1 MADDKDK
8 VVDSFKRNATEEV
21 RGTVRTYRGKQYM
34 DMRIYYLDDAGEYK
48 PTKKGINLSVD
59 LLGELTRMVEKL
71 AKAVQEEQA
80 AAPAPAPDAEAPKP
94 PPPEAK

>member
-1 MADDKDK
+1 MADDK

-21 RGTVRTYRGKQYM
+21 RATVRTYRGKQYM
-34 DMRIYYLDDAGEYK
+34 DMRIYYMDDAGEYK

-59 LLGELTRMVEKL
+59 LLPELTRMVEKL

-80 AAPAPAPDAEAPKP
+80 AAAAPAPEAPKQ

>member
-1 MADDKDK
+1 MADDK

-21 RGTVRTYRGKQYM
+21 RATVRTYRGRQYM

-59 LLGELTRMVEKL
+59 LLPELTRMVDAL
-71 AKAVQEEQA
+71 AKAVQAEQA
-80 AAPAPAPDAEAPKP
+80 AAAAADDAAPKEA
-94 PPPEAK
+94 PPEAK

>member
-1 MADDKDK
+1 MADDK

-21 RGTVRTYRGKQYM
+21 RATVRAYRGRQYM

-59 LLGELTRMVEKL
+59 LLPELTRMVDAL
-71 AKAVQEEQA
+71 AKAVQAEQA
-80 AAPAPAPDAEAPKP
+80 ATDAAPKEAPKEA
-94 PPPEAK
+94 PPETK

>member
-1 MADDKDK
+1 MADDRII
-8 VVDSFKRNATEEV
+8 DSFKRNATEEV
-21 RGTVRTYRGKQYM
+21 RATVRTYRGKQYM

-48 PTKKGINLSVD
+48 PTKKGINLSVE
-59 LLGELTRMVEKL
+59 LLGELTRRVEKL

-80 AAPAPAPDAEAPKP
+80 AAPAPAADAPKP